1 MLDQRAQP
9 LLIFSG
15 EAPVS
20 RTIDIQH
27 ADNLAIHAQRE
38 DNFRITG
45 GIAGNVA
52 VKGVDVLDALDL
64 SLRHR
69 RAAYA
74 SPDRDPHAGQFALE
88 RSQHQGIAFQK
99 VETGPV
105 DLAQPLEQQRAG
117 IGARKLVSPAIN
129 AWKSR
134 FRSA

>member
-74 SPDRDPHAGQFALE
+74 SPDRDPHAGQFAPN
-88 RSQHQGIAFQK
+88 
-99 VETGPV
+99 GPNTRYR
-105 DLAQPLEQQRAG
+105 LPEGRN
-117 IGARKLVSPAIN
+117 RPS
-129 AWKSR
+129 
-134 FRSA
+134 

>member
-74 SPDRDPHAGQFALE
+74 SPDRIRTQASLPLN
-88 RSQHQGIAFQK
+88 
-99 VETGPV
+99 GPNT
-105 DLAQPLEQQRAG
+105 R
-117 IGARKLVSPAIN
+117 VSP
-129 AWKSR
+129 SR
-134 FRSA
+134 R